1 MHVGMPGL
9 RLLEHRHLAPA
20 RRAPAGPQ
28 VHHCGLATK
37 SRQRGR
43 RALQVAQDQFGE
55 RGMRLRRRRRDQRA
69 SAQPD
74 QAGHG
79 QRRQREA
86 PWRAPAQD
94 RRQGIGP
101 GGRQP
106 DQAVPAA
113 VAQVQH
119 GQRFRQI
126 GVAVLPEIA
135 QPCGE
140 QAPEQ
145 RIPQGIAGAGGFGGG
160 CRSGRAAGAPAARRP
175 AGRARPTAAARRV
188 QSERP
193 GAETD
198 RGRHEVCGG
207 EGGNRAGKPSMII
220 HRGRRR
226 GMRYAARLSPIP
238 LESATCKVRVPGT
251 SCLISAITP
260 IPSPPAPSKPSPTW
274 SAHVAACAPAGP
286 TRPSPMD
293 WATGR
298 RTCVPGASRTAALRG
313 NSGPSSWAT

>member
-1 MHVGMPGL
+1 MSAVSFRRNAANAESPICLRAQAVGRLERVQPFAQRGPRQLADAQPGQPAVGVQEQRGGQPAVAERAGLALAVPQHVAQAGRVVAQVVGDGPRRLALVQEHEMHVGMPGL

-37 SRQRGR
+37 NRQRGR

-140 QAPEQ
+140 SRPQSSAFHKVLRALAASAADVSLRTRRRRASSAGQQAERGRQ
-145 RIPQGIAGAGGFGGG
+145 QQHAEFNRKDQGPRRIAGVMR
-160 CRSGRAAGAPAARRP
+160 C
-175 AGRARPTAAARRV
+175 V
-188 QSERP
+188 
-193 GAETD
+193 
-198 RGRHEVCGG
+198 
-207 EGGNRAGKPSMII
+207 
-220 HRGRRR
+220 RR
-226 GMRYAARLSPIP
+226 GGR
-238 LESATCKVRVPGT
+238 EPGRQ
-251 SCLISAITP
+251 A
-260 IPSPPAPSKPSPTW
+260 
-274 SAHVAACAPAGP
+274 
-286 TRPSPMD
+286 
-293 WATGR
+293 
-298 RTCVPGASRTAALRG
+298 
-313 NSGPSSWAT
+313 

>member
-1 MHVGMPGL
+1 MARGDSPWFRNTKCTSGCPACACSNTGISRRHGGHQLAHRFTTAGL
-9 RLLEHRHLAPA
+9 PRKAASEAGAPCRSLRTSSA
-20 RRAPAGPQ
+20 SAGCD
-28 VHHCGLATK
+28 CGAGGAI
-37 SRQRGR
+37 S
-43 RALQVAQDQFGE
+43 
-55 RGMRLRRRRRDQRA
+55 A

-160 CRSGRAAGAPAARRP
+160 CVAPTRRRRASSAQASRPSAADSSSTP
-175 AGRARPTAAARRV
+175 SSIGKT
-188 QSERP
+188 
-193 GAETD
+193 
-198 RGRHEVCGG
+198 RGRDGS
-207 EGGNRAGKPSMII
+207 RAS
-220 HRGRRR
+220 
-226 GMRYAARLSPIP
+226 
-238 LESATCKVRVPGT
+238 
-251 SCLISAITP
+251 
-260 IPSPPAPSKPSPTW
+260 
-274 SAHVAACAPAGP
+274 
-286 TRPSPMD
+286 
-293 WATGR
+293 
-298 RTCVPGASRTAALRG
+298 
-313 NSGPSSWAT
+313 